1 MGKWTKQVKRD
12 DALIKGTEND
22 IVVPCVAV
30 TVISENLVHVLS
42 DVTKNHEKS
51 EKSKNSENA
60 ERATKEL

>member
-1 MGKWTKQVKRD
+1 MM
-12 DALIKGTEND
+12 L
-22 IVVPCVAV
+22 
-30 TVISENLVHVLS
+30 TVISENLVHMLF

>member
-1 MGKWTKQVKRD
+1 MSVVRLTKYDLRPE
-12 DALIKGTEND
+12 LILPS
-22 IVVPCVAV
+22 IIF
-30 TVISENLVHVLS
+30 TVISENLVHVLF